1 LLKCCSFREDVD
13 HEVFFPGLY
22 LKMPGRFYY
31 QFGKPIPTK
40 GRQDVLTDKQ
50 AANDLYMHV
59 KSEVERIISYLLEKR
74 MEDKYRSL
82 IPRMLYQAA
91 RGPTCEV
98 PAFDP

>member
-1 LLKCCSFREDVD
+1 
-13 HEVFFPGLY
+13 
-22 LKMPGRFYY
+22 MPGRFYY

-40 GRQDVLTDKQ
+40 DKQDILTDKQ

-59 KSEVERIISYLLEKR
+59 KSEVERIISNLLEKR
-74 MEDKYRSL
+74 VEDKYRSL
-82 IPRMLYQAA
+82 IPRMLYQAT

>member
-1 LLKCCSFREDVD
+1 
-13 HEVFFPGLY
+13 VFFPGLY

-31 QFGKPIPTK
+31 QFGKPIRTR

-50 AANDLYMHV
+50 AAHDLYMHV

-74 MEDKYRSL
+74 VEDKYRSL
-82 IPRMLYQAA
+82 IPRMLFQAA
-91 RGPTCEV
+91 RGPACEV